1 MLYDTRPGYR
11 TIGQVQTRPNQVKSF
26 AKVISFLH
34 KHKEK
39 QKCLK
44 SAGCGHRTVVPRVSQ
59 KIQKSEFWNA
69 TYPSG
74 FHRLDEQPEKIS
86 AL

>member
-1 MLYDTRPGYR
+1 MSLTLDLEVVAKKLTR
-11 TIGQVQTRPNQVKSF
+11 K
-26 AKVISFLH
+26 AK
-34 KHKEK
+34 KEK
-39 QKCLK
+39 MLICTLMMMNI
-44 SAGCGHRTVVPRVSQ
+44 RVSQ

-74 FHRLDEQPEKIS
+74 FHRLDEPPEKIS

>member
-11 TIGQVQTRPNQVKSF
+11 TIGHVQTRPNQVKSF
-26 AKVISFLH
+26 AKVISFVQ

-44 SAGCGHRTVVPRVSQ
+44 SAGCGHRTVVPHDSVPNSG
-59 KIQKSEFWNA
+59 KIFM
-69 TYPSG
+69 G
-74 FHRLDEQPEKIS
+74 
-86 AL
+86 

>member
-26 AKVISFLH
+26 AKVISFVQ

-44 SAGCGHRTVVPRVSQ
+44 SAGCGHRTVVPHDSVPNSG
-59 KIQKSEFWNA
+59 KIFM
-69 TYPSG
+69 G
-74 FHRLDEQPEKIS
+74 
-86 AL
+86 